1 MKTITPL
8 TAGSNPSKAILKNM
22 VDQLVKS
29 SLPAAERNGSRIV
42 NEVSEK
48 LSINTDENAVTSIIN
63 GLIHAMIS
71 NTKDSCIRIFA
82 KEIYESMIEI
92 SVKDNNCCHT
102 YAVACNLQEMVP
114 QAQKIGGSLNIT
126 NQRQSITTISFRFPV
141 VRQEHASAAAWKDD
155 YYDEKESFDA

>member
-8 TAGSNPSKAILKNM
+8 TAGSNTSNATLKTL
-22 VDQLVKS
+22 VDHLIES
-29 SLPAAERNGSRIV
+29 SLPEAERNGSRIV

-48 LSINTDENAVTSIIN
+48 LSINTDSNAITFVVN

-71 NTKDSCIRIFA
+71 NTKDSSIRIFA
-82 KEIYESMIEI
+82 KEIYEGMIEL

-114 QAQKIGGSLNIT
+114 RAQKIGGSLNIT

-141 VRQEHASAAAWKDD
+141 IWKENESVVTRKDD
-155 YYDEKESFDA
+155 FYG